1 MPNPSG
7 VLQAYEPAQIRQ
19 IMDILIRASGERKI
33 SSKMVE
39 QSLLEVLHAIG
50 LAADG
55 TEVSGLWQE
64 FSAEDEPSHKAD
76 RDGFHQL
83 ATADDPFEL
92 AQSDRRLSDLLS
104 RDATLRRFAQQRR
117 KTSNSQA
124 PIWRGYWGSFSPEE
138 QAEILKSLEA
148 SARYHATF
156 IRRGR
161 VQKTKHDTA
170 LLEIAD
176 HFLSATGQT
185 IARHH
190 VPYSAESRFIQF
202 AVAALEPV
210 GQYFEVT
217 NSALSGRWE
226 RIVLQERKEER
237 ELDEAL
243 LEQEPE
249 QKS

>member
-1 MPNPSG
+1 MPHQAR
-7 VLQAYEPAQIRQ
+7 VLQAHEPEQIRQ
-19 IMDILIRASGERKI
+19 IMDILIRASGGRKI
-33 SSKMVE
+33 YSKMVE

-55 TEVSGLWQE
+55 TEESGLWQE

-76 RDGFHQL
+76 RDGFLQL

-138 QAEILKSLEA
+138 QAEIRKSLKT
-148 SARYHATF
+148 SARYHDSL

-161 VQKTKHDTA
+161 VQKTKLDTA
-170 LLEIAD
+170 LLELAD
-176 HFLSATGQT
+176 LFLSWTEQT

-190 VPYSAESRFIQF
+190 VQYSSQSRFIQF
-202 AVAALEPV
+202 AVAALLPAAA
-210 GQYFEVT
+210 YFEVSS
-217 NSALSGRWE
+217 SALSGRWE
-226 RIVLQERKEER
+226 RIVLQDRKEER
-237 ELDEAL
+237 ALNEAL

-249 QKS
+249 QKP